1 MGFCPIYL
9 YCLLRYLQSAVM
21 NLDYEQYQL
30 VEEALQ
36 ERANLLQIAP
46 HLSFPLPIMLPV
58 YELVC
63 NCPVVWSYLV
73 VSYFC
78 AWFKFSCSLKA
89 VLTVFFSIIISLY
102 IFQST
107 KIGHFIPCKRTHQKL
122 NNKRFN

>member
-1 MGFCPIYL
+1 MQYPDNKH
-9 YCLLRYLQSAVM
+9 CLLRYLQSAVM

-89 VLTVFFSIIISLY
+89 VLTVFFSIIKIVAKNQLKLVSL
-102 IFQST
+102 FLANVRT
-107 KIGHFIPCKRTHQKL
+107 KH
-122 NNKRFN
+122 